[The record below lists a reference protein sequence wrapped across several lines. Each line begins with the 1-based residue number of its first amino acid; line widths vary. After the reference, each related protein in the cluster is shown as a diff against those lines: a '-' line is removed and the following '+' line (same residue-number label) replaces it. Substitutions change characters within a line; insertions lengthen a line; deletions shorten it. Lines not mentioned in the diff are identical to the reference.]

1 MIFCLLGVDPQRFIA
16 ASFPP
21 LVTKVMLLSW
31 QWTCQGKE
39 DLFFFFFYLKP
50 M

>member
-21 LVTKVMLLSW
+21 PCHKSDVAELAMDLSRK
-31 QWTCQGKE
+31 GKS
-39 DLFFFFFYLKP
+39 FFFFFSI
-50 M
+50 